1 MTDSRKCRHC
11 DKPIGELMSLAK
23 FCSDKCRTSWHATW
37 NQTLWPTVPFLDP
50 EKPGF
55 EELWQERETYIS
67 LAKNDPYFYG
77 DVPRHWR
84 IAEEELKSTKEMM
97 VSGGNR
103 SGKTL
108 WAAREVVKCLLE
120 GDGDRGGVGK
130 NVICCHTSNATS
142 VTVQQP
148 AVYRYIPRMLKGT
161 KKSKTAYLNYSLKN
175 GFTDGSFILS
185 NLSRCDF
192 LNYTQSENTIEGR
205 EADLIWCD
213 ELVPRNWIESLKFR
227 LISRKGKLIVTQ
239 TPLEGISS
247 VYGDFVSGGKI
258 TEWGDAPMLSGRS
271 GNPTWPPNKAPRKV
285 DGMFNRKT
293 VFFFTSDNP
302 FSPYSEM
309 EAKLSGAPT
318 PQILV
323 RAYGWASDSIGKAF
337 ARFRADVHTIKREN
351 IKPNGTLY
359 QVVDPAG
366 SRNWFCIWALAYEDG
381 SICVVREFP
390 DLPSYG
396 EWAVPGEKQDGKM
409 GPAQTANASR
419 GVSEYR
425 DIFRQIESELG
436 FGEPLVRWID
446 PKSGASSAVT
456 QEGGLTLIDIL
467 AQESDS
473 NAGMMFLPSPGV
485 PVDQRHAAINT
496 ALSFDTTKPMTAI
509 NQPKLSIVDDCY
521 NTIWCLAEHTGYD
534 GQKGASKDPIDCLG
548 MLCTSQSDYV
558 SPNGM
563 NSFGGGSY

>member
-1 MTDSRKCRHC
+1 LEDKNSRAR
-11 DKPIGELMSLAK
+11 
-23 FCSDKCRTSWHATW
+23 FCSDKCRLEWHNKW
-37 NQTLWPTVPFLDP
+37 YQTPWGTVPLLDP
-50 EKPGF
+50 ELPGF
-55 EELWQERETYIS
+55 EELWQDRETYIAM
-67 LAKNDPYFYG
+67 AKNDPFLYG
-77 DVPRHWR
+77 DVLPHWI
-84 IAEEELKSTKEMM
+84 IADQELDATKELM

-108 WAAREVVKCLLE
+108 WAARKAVQCLLE
-120 GDGDRGGVGK
+120 GDGDTGGIGK

-148 AVYRYIPRMLKGT
+148 AVYRYLPRMLKGT

-175 GFTDGSFILS
+175 GFTDGSFILP

-205 EADLIWCD
+205 EADLVWCD

-239 TPLEGISS
+239 TPLEGVSS
-247 VYGDFVSGGKI
+247 VYGDFVSAGRV
-258 TEWGDAPMLSGRS
+258 TEWGDAPMLNGRS
-271 GNPTWPPNKAPRKV
+271 GSPTWLPNKAPRKV
-285 DGMFNRKT
+285 DGMFNRKS

-309 EAKLSGAPT
+309 EAKLAGAPI
-318 PQILV
+318 PQVLV
-323 RAYGWASDSIGKAF
+323 RAYGWASDQVGKAF
-337 ARFRADVHTIKREN
+337 ARFRADVHTIRREQ
-351 IKPNGTLY
+351 IRPNGTLY

-381 SICVVREFP
+381 SVCVIREFP

-425 DIFRQIESELG
+425 DIFRSIETELG
-436 FGEPLVRWID
+436 LGEPLVRWID
-446 PKSGASSAVT
+446 PKSGGSATVT
-456 QEGGLTLIDIL
+456 QEGGLTLIDVL
-467 AQESDS
+467 AMESDG
-473 NAGMMFLPSPGV
+473 NQGMAFIPSPGL

-496 ALSFDTTKPMTAI
+496 ALSFDPTKPLTGI

-521 NTIWCLAEHTGYD
+521 NTIWCLSEHTGYD

-558 SPNGM
+558 SPTGM